1 MPDNKKKLII
11 VPSRILIGK
20 LYSSDIV
27 IDTIMENK
35 STQYLYCENEYFV
48 NSAIRKHK
56 LSIGKG
62 IISNDKIM
70 PVVTP
75 ASIVPKIKSPTLT
88 K

>member
-1 MPDNKKKLII
+1 MKKLII

-27 IDTIMENK
+27 IDRIMENK
-35 STQYLYCENEYFV
+35 STQYLYGEKGRFV

-62 IISNDKIM
+62 IKSNDKII
-70 PVVTP
+70 PVVPP
-75 ASIVPKIKSPTLT
+75 ASIAPKINSPILT